1 MNPEKSTHEDEDRE
15 KLLKPRTHKRVLI
28 MCQRKVSNLPYD
40 KSVAKA
46 VLDIDTYIKTHF
58 GEDAKIEYLTY
69 NDKESH
75 EAYADHMF
83 ELSQHNVY
91 GLNFMTHHNESYDI
105 IILNTCPIKYL
116 DFDMIYKILREDG
129 ILIVKFFGNKQSSP
143 KRLIPQKLLDEFTSI
158 ITSKS
163 LFIKQEDSVF
173 GNLTFKKAPV
183 PSLGVGKKLKKVY
196 TRLKSRRRLK
206 ETRRRKRRAIK

>member
-1 MNPEKSTHEDEDRE
+1 
-15 KLLKPRTHKRVLI
+15 
-28 MCQRKVSNLPYD
+28 MCQRKVSNLPQD
-40 KSVAKA
+40 VNSVAKA
-46 VLDIDTYIKTHF
+46 VSDIDTYIKTHF
-58 GEDAKIEYLTY
+58 GEDVTIEYLTY
-69 NDKESH
+69 KNNDEESH

-91 GLNFMTHHNESYDI
+91 GLNFMTHHIEYYDI

-129 ILIVKFFGNKQSSP
+129 ILIVKLFGNKQSSP
-143 KRLIPQKLLDEFTSI
+143 KHLPQKLLDEFTSI
-158 ITSKS
+158 ITSES

-173 GNLTFKKAPV
+173 GNLTFKKTSK

-206 ETRRRKRRAIK
+206 ETRRRKRKRRAIK